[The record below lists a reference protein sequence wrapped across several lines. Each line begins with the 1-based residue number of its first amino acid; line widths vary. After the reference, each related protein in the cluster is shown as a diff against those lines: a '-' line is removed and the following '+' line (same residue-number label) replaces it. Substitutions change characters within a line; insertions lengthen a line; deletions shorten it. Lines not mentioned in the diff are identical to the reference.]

1 MTSIKPIIARKRK
14 LICAAVCFL
23 LLLVAVGCAMFLFVF
38 NDQSCRPNEYYDN
51 HRCYPCHDGCKN
63 CQGQLNN
70 QCTKCWGTLWLVK
83 LNDQE
88 RTGSCEQHCIGQEY
102 EGRECIVI
110 PADSDVVA

>member
-1 MTSIKPIIARKRK
+1 
-14 LICAAVCFL
+14 
-23 LLLVAVGCAMFLFVF
+23 MFLFVF